1 MGLLE
6 RSQSVLGLSP
16 LSSDGDV
23 RKSFRRLS
31 LEHHPDRNP
40 DDVDGAT
47 KRFQAISSAYA
58 YLTSE
63 AGSAEAGRAAEA
75 ARRAAER
82 CDFAERRRK
91 PAAGSA
97 RARGRR
103 SGDALRAHFRRAA
116 SDREAKAHGVHK
128 KRRPLDPLPR
138 REKPRD
144 AAADAAEQDA
154 RAAAVRRSA
163 FEAARLRKAR
173 QALDDRRHAEEQRL
187 REAAMREAAE
197 AREAEEAE
205 RAAREAHERAEAD
218 EAEARDRRFRGAAAK
233 ARETRDA
240 ARSEKDLR
248 RKAEADFK
256 ETMRREEA
264 ERKLAALEARR
275 GRRGPSRSGCGS
287 RGGAPRRGAR
297 ATRRRAPPRRPS
309 SSGSGA
315 GGRRAAARRKAEL
328 ERLKRVA
335 RAKLEAMDARR
346 REAVAMANEDEIARA
361 ARAARRARAP
371 PLPPGSPPRL
381 RRAVTKARMEA
392 AAALAAAALEDAVDL
407 SLIRHFEATPWTC
420 AACTFVNA
428 APEFLCCGTCGSER
442 PPGS

>member
-63 AGSAEAGRAAEA
+63 AGSAEAGRAAEPR

-91 PAAGSA
+91 PGRVGARRTCRPAASGGADLLRRGAQGPAQRRRPA
-97 RARGRR
+97 RALPARGLRSRGR
-103 SGDALRAHFRRAA
+103 GARRP
-116 SDREAKAHGVHK
+116 H
-128 KRRPLDPLPR
+128 KRRPLDPLPG
-138 REKPRD
+138 REARD

-173 QALDDRRHAEEQRL
+173 QALDDRRHAEAQRRL
-187 REAAMREAAE
+187 SEAAMREAGRE

-205 RAAREAHERAEAD
+205 RAAREAHERAEAE
-218 EAEARDRRFRGAAAK
+218 EAEARDRRFAAPRRG
-233 ARETRDA
+233 RETRDA
-240 ARSEKDLR
+240 P
-248 RKAEADFK
+248 
-256 ETMRREEA
+256 
-264 ERKLAALEARR
+264 
-275 GRRGPSRSGCGS
+275 G
-287 RGGAPRRGAR
+287 GGAQAR
-297 ATRRRAPPRRPS
+297 
-309 SSGSGA
+309 GA
-315 GGRRAAARRKAEL
+315 GGAARGDAGRRERLRLKEEARLESERARDEAARAAAAAFVERERGREAAAKRWRARGQSEL
-328 ERLKRVA
+328 EHLKGVA
-335 RAKLEAMDARR
+335 RAKLEAMDAQR

-361 ARAARRARAP
+361 CARARDRRDSDARGARARAARRGGSARA
-371 PLPPGSPPRL
+371 
-381 RRAVTKARMEA
+381 RRRC
-392 AAALAAAALEDAVDL
+392 
-407 SLIRHFEATPWTC
+407 RRGRRRG
-420 AACTFVNA
+420 
-428 APEFLCCGTCGSER
+428 CGG
-442 PPGS
+442 P